1 MEVCISPLS
10 AIPPGLVSFDYSM
23 RGERF
28 GYGFTRYFG
37 DQDVDALDS
46 RIRVHVMLLATRG
59 GEALA
64 SAVAFSFPL
73 CGATDMDWTVDSA
86 MRFMRAQ
93 VLEFSHHLSDIE
105 VTDVLRRFWELAKFQ
120 VLAASQGSGE
130 RHMLMY
136 MFVETRIRPCYMYI
150 HEDGELQALATA
162 HSLWTLVRGI
172 MVERLSSWRG
182 RSDSD
187 YSPSKPSSKMARLAA
202 VAASMFS
209 H

>member
-1 MEVCISPLS
+1 M
-10 AIPPGLVSFDYSM
+10 D
-23 RGERF
+23 
-28 GYGFTRYFG
+28 FTKCFG
-37 DQDVDALDS
+37 DHDVDALDS
-46 RIRVHVMLLATRG
+46 KILIHVLLLTNRG

-73 CGATDMDWTVDSA
+73 CGATDTDWTMDSA
-86 MRFMRAQ
+86 MSFVRAQ

-105 VTDVLRRFWELAKFQ
+105 VTDILRRFWELAKFQ
-120 VLAASQGSGE
+120 VLTASQGSGE

-150 HEDGELQALATA
+150 HEDDELQALATV
-162 HSLWTLVRGI
+162 HSFWTLVRGI
-172 MVERLSSWRG
+172 MVERLPSWRG

-187 YSPSKPSSKMARLAA
+187 YSPSKPSSKMAQLVV